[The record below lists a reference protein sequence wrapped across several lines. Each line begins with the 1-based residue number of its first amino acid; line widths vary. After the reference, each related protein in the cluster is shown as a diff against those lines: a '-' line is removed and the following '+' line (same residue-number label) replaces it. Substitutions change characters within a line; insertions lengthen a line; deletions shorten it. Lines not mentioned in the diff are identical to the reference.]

1 MELGC
6 IALDFFRANPL
17 DLLDQRASLSSW
29 HEGSAGNLLGTVLWR
44 STLSKGD
51 AQFAVS
57 VSSCQDLAGLQQP
70 GWFGVPWLD
79 KPKGILQNY
88 KCSLSAFPGR
98 AEFPAGSK
106 HITPALQQGNQGTED
121 QNTGRELEI
130 SRLCGSQN
138 GNPKAL
144 GLGLAATLSVPAGP
158 PA

>member
-1 MELGC
+1 MPWISSGQIPWISWIREHLFPAGTKALLGIC
-6 IALDFFRANPL
+6 
-17 DLLDQRASLSSW
+17 S
-29 HEGSAGNLLGTVLWR
+29 GTVLWR

-79 KPKGILQNY
+79 KAKGILQNY